1 MRFNLSLTQK
11 SLILVSVPLAFELGF
26 VIQLQSLLHEV
37 ERENAREVHARAV
50 SSHLTAFL
58 ALMMGNSLTGI
69 MNSLSRSTLG
79 HTDQALNT
87 KMHSNV
93 KAIRQEAAI
102 IQDLVKGYPKEE
114 ATFAK
119 LDQLQKEI
127 LLAWDNAHQA
137 IATNDEVRTLRMLVT
152 ARDVQNRMLS
162 GLESFVEEQQAV
174 EKSEV
179 LSQARNRERLE
190 AYLTIG
196 VALNIILAVCL
207 TFYFNRGTIRR
218 LQVLMDNTVRLAAEE
233 PLNPPLSGDDELA
246 HLDKTFS
253 RMARA
258 LALAARQ
265 DRAIVDKATDVICS
279 IDDRGSLTRVSP
291 SAEKLWG
298 YPPIDLIGLK
308 YLTLIAPED
317 QADTLA
323 AFDDIKNGRSDAPVE
338 TRVVCKNGDVIDM
351 VWSASWSEEDQTI
364 FCVAHDITVRKQAE
378 RLLREAEANVRLVVE
393 NLPVGLV
400 IIEPKGGI
408 EFANASCLNLCGF
421 SRSELVGKHISVLFG
436 QSEKDPKFVS
446 EIVNGANQSN
456 GSQKRA
462 WQRNLVRRD
471 KSTVAVEVSTTKF
484 LGTMGERCLVM
495 LVDMTERN
503 EIERMRQE
511 FLSMVSHDLRSPLTS
526 VQGCLELLSTGIC
539 GELNEKGQ
547 KKLAAADRNIGQL
560 IQMITDLLDVERAKS
575 GRLLIFPGE
584 VELVKLV
591 EQCLDTVRMQ
601 AEAVGINLRAE
612 VQDMF
617 IVADGERLSQ
627 VLINLLSNAIKF
639 SPAGSDVVVSSRT
652 LAEWVEVRV
661 TDKGRGIAREFHGK
675 IFDRFQQVNA
685 SDVGYQGGTG
695 LGLAICKAII
705 AQHGG
710 TIGVDSEEGKG
721 SSFWFRIP
729 VRVTANM

>member
-79 HTDQALNT
+79 HEDAVLAS
-87 KMHSNV
+87 KMHGNV
-93 KAIRQEAAI
+93 KSIRQEAENI
-102 IQDLVKGYPKEE
+102 KQLVKGYPEE
-114 ATFAK
+114 EKTFAR
-119 LDQLQKEI
+119 LDQLQKDI
-127 LLAWDNAHQA
+127 LGAWDNAHEA
-137 IATNDEVRTLRMLVT
+137 IANKDEVRTLRMLVT
-152 ARDVQNRMLS
+152 ARDVQSRMLS
-162 GLESFVEEQQAV
+162 GLENFIEGQQAV

-190 AYLTIG
+190 AFLTIG
-196 VALNIILAVCL
+196 VALNILLAVSL
-207 TFYFNRGTIRR
+207 TLYFNRGTVRR

-258 LALAARQ
+258 LAVAARQ

-291 SAEKLWG
+291 SAEKVWG
-298 YPPIDLIGLK
+298 HQPIDLIGRK

-317 QADTLA
+317 QPATLA
-323 AFDDIKNGRSDAPVE
+323 AFDDIKRGKSDAPIE
-338 TRVVCKNGDVIDM
+338 TRVVCKNGELVDM
-351 VWSASWSEEDQTI
+351 LWSASWSEEDQTI
-364 FCVAHDITVRKQAE
+364 FCVVHDITARKQAE
-378 RLLREAEANVRLVVE
+378 KILRETEANVRLVVE
-393 NLPVGLV
+393 SLPVGLL
-400 IIEPKGGI
+400 IIDPKGLV
-408 EFANASCLNLCGF
+408 EFANASCQALCGF
-421 SRSELVGKHISVLFG
+421 NRSALVGKHIAALFDQG
-436 QSEKDPKFVS
+436 EKEAKFVADLIL
-446 EIVNGANQSN
+446 ET
-456 GSQKRA
+456 QKRA
-462 WQRNLVRRD
+462 WQRNLICHD
-471 KSTVAVEVSTTKF
+471 KATVAVEVSTTKF
-484 LGTMGERCLVM
+484 LGTMGERFLVM

-511 FLSMVSHDLRSPLTS
+511 FLSMVSHDLRSPLSS
-526 VQGCLELLSTGIC
+526 VQGCLELLATGIC

-560 IQMITDLLDVERAKS
+560 ITMITDLLDVERAKS

-584 VELVKLV
+584 VELVTLV
-591 EQCLDTVRMQ
+591 EQSLDTVRMQ
-601 AEAVGINLRAE
+601 ADAVGINLQSQ
-612 VQDMF
+612 VQDIF

-639 SPAGSDVVVSSRT
+639 SPAGSSVVVSSRT

-661 TDKGRGIAREFHGK
+661 TDKGRGIASEYHSK
-675 IFDRFQQVNA
+675 IFDRFQQVSA
-685 SDVGYQGGTG
+685 SDAGYKGGTG

-710 TIGVDSEEGKG
+710 TIGVDSEVGKG

-729 VRVTANM
+729 VRVVANI